1 MVILRYFLM
10 TILFVPS
17 SLFLAMLNAVV
28 QSIAYVG
35 LLKQIYAMKLGVFL
49 YSILAKLLL
58 FILGVSVSV
67 HPMKAG
73 SFIVSNHVSWLD
85 GVIFAAAHGGCTF
98 VIKTELSSQFY
109 LGFLFKKFGSIPI
122 DDNPVNVLKALNMCH
137 ECLDNGISVLIF
149 PEGTTGSQHS
159 LGHFH
164 SLFFDVAI
172 KRSQPVCVAA
182 IHYDVNSPNSGFPCW
197 IGSEYLFHN
206 MTRVLKVL
214 PLGVSVKLGFEE
226 IQSENYQRK
235 ELAEKAR
242 TVCGQ
247 LLGISIE
254 TQPHLNEIAHNF
266 VNSGSEF
273 DVENSH
279 SLKIIKEI
287 LIEYWVN
294 EGLMDSSEID
304 IDKTFTQLH
313 IDSLG
318 IVTLGIELERRI
330 NKNLNIKTAYLY
342 DTPRKLALYLDNSE

>member
-1 MVILRYFLM
+1 MLTLRC
-10 TILFVPS
+10 
-17 SLFLAMLNAVV
+17 LFLITLFIPVSLILASLSSVV
-28 QSIAYVG
+28 KFFANIGFLSYVF
-35 LLKQIYAMKLGVFL
+35 AMKFGTTS
-49 YSILAKLLL
+49 YSLTSKLLL
-58 FILGVSVSV
+58 LILGIKVPSVIFNS
-67 HPMKAG
+67 G
-73 SFIVSNHVSWLD
+73 NLIVSNHVSWLD
-85 GVIFAAAHGGCTF
+85 GFILAASHKCTI
-98 VIKTELSSQFY
+98 VTKGELSSLFY
-109 LGFLFKKFGSIPI
+109 VGFLLKGFGSISL
-122 DDNPVNVLKALNMCH
+122 DDNPANVLKALNTCH

-206 MTRVLKVL
+206 MIRVLKVL

-235 ELAEKAR
+235 ELAEQTR
-242 TVCGQ
+242 TVCSQ

-266 VNSGSEF
+266 VDSDSEF
-273 DVENSH
+273 DVEKSH
-279 SLKIIKEI
+279 SLSIIKDI

-330 NKNLNIKTAYLY
+330 NQNLNIKTAYLY
-342 DTPRKLALYLDNSE
+342 DTPRKLAMYLDSE